1 MRLKF
6 SVGRKVSRLPSL
18 VTFIANEEGVSV
30 RTVERWCAAG
40 KVPGAYRI
48 KGGHWRLRKPRQIE
62 RCSGRYDDKIIE
74 LVVRYTSVPG
84 YPLSARQAAQLNK
97 IMRWLDEN
105 KLVPAAASILGRL
118 VRRWADNTAPT
129 VDWQFAEKMEKLIDG
144 KDFNNA
150 LEFSFVLAGISDDDK
165 LPIDW
170 GSIPIQERG
179 RAIRQHFEHLKG
191 HDPKKYD
198 LLTEP
203 DIRRMIHTRA
213 YEATAARNGILMTK
227 AAKLRL
233 NLRDVTPANLA
244 LELKISVATLYRQY
258 GANLVK
264 QACDGRPIH
273 DEVPTKVLYQVS
285 G

>member
-1 MRLKF
+1 
-6 SVGRKVSRLPSL
+6 
-18 VTFIANEEGVSV
+18 
-30 RTVERWCAAG
+30 
-40 KVPGAYRI
+40 
-48 KGGHWRLRKPRQIE
+48 
-62 RCSGRYDDKIIE
+62 
-74 LVVRYTSVPG
+74 
-84 YPLSARQAAQLNK
+84 
-97 IMRWLDEN
+97 
-105 KLVPAAASILGRL
+105 
-118 VRRWADNTAPT
+118 
-129 VDWQFAEKMEKLIDG
+129 MEKLIDG